1 MSWRDNLRPASF
13 RNAGFESSGNGLR
26 HGRRGAHR
34 EYPGRDKGWVDDL
47 GLKDAAFSMDGYVI
61 GEDWIA
67 KRDALEAALVQPGAG
82 ELIHPTRGRLLV
94 VPDPQSPFSV
104 RESSREM
111 RMARFTM
118 SFIHAADTPQAPSAS
133 DAIGQRTEAAATALR
148 ETAVAIAKAAVNTAG
163 PVFVGQ
169 EFETALVEAAQ
180 KIDAQRSV
188 MRRAAAATSA
198 EGIAA
203 SANDPLAALAGQVV
217 DVMTVQ
223 ESGTRV
229 LAEPS
234 LVLSASRGLLG
245 LFDRPAAIA
254 SSTGIAARRIAANRE
269 AVRFTVRMASLGYLA
284 QASVSGDFESDG
296 EALAALKAFDI
307 DVEEAIRG
315 EADKPNGGESFLVR
329 ALSDL
334 RSITREAMLASA
346 ANLIPIARIDP
357 GESLPALALAWRITG
372 GIDIEADLIARNRIA
387 HPLWC
392 PATGISVRAGGG
404 VFNV

>member
-1 MSWRDNLRPASF
+1 MSWRDNLRPAMF
-13 RNAGFESSGNGLR
+13 RNAGFESSNNGLR
-26 HGRRGAHR
+26 HGRRGAHH

-67 KRDALEAALVQPGAG
+67 KRDALEAALLQPGAG

-94 VPDPQSPFSV
+94 VPDVQSPFSV
-104 RESSREM
+104 RESSRKQ

-118 SFIHAADTPQAPSAS
+118 NFIHAADTAQAPTASA
-133 DAIGQRTEAAATALR
+133 AIEQRTQTAAATLR
-148 ETAVAIAKAAVNTAG
+148 ETALTVAKAAVNTGG
-163 PVFVGQ
+163 PVFVG
-169 EFETALVEAAQ
+169 EEYETALGEAAQ

-188 MRRAAAATSA
+188 MRRSA
-198 EGIAA
+198 VPASAQDIAL
-203 SANDPLAALAGQVV
+203 SANDPLSALTDQIA
-217 DVMTVQ
+217 DVMTVSA
-223 ESGTRV
+223 SGVRV
-229 LAEPS
+229 LDTPS
-234 LVLSASRGLLG
+234 LVLSAARGLLT
-245 LFDRPAAIA
+245 LFERPTPIA
-254 SSTGIAARRIAANRE
+254 STGIAARRIAANRE
-269 AVRFTVRMASLGYLA
+269 AVRFTVRMATLGYLA
-284 QASVSGDFESDG
+284 QASVAGDFESD
-296 EALAALKAFDI
+296 ADAIAAMRAFDI
-307 DVEEAIRG
+307 DVEQEIRG
-315 EADKPNGGESFLVR
+315 EADKPDGGARVLVR

-334 RSITREAMLASA
+334 RSITREAMLANA

-404 VFNV
+404 VNV